1 MSRIAIVGGHGKIA
15 LQAAKILSTEG
26 HEVTSLIRKPE
37 QRAEIEGAGASA
49 SIIDLESA
57 SQDELAAVFR
67 GHDAVVFSAGAG
79 GGSPERTYAVDRDAA
94 IKTMDAASA
103 AGVERYVMVS
113 YMGAGP
119 DHGVPEDDSFYPYA
133 ESKAEADTHL
143 KGTDLAWTIL
153 GPSMLSD
160 DPATGAIEVGQS
172 GSGSAA
178 RGNVAQVIAAV
189 LTDESTIRR
198 TIEFVD
204 GPTPIRDAVSAE

>member
-15 LQAAKILSTEG
+15 LQAASILTTEG
-26 HEVTSLIRKPE
+26 HAVTSLIRKPE

-57 SQDELAAVFR
+57 SRDDLVGVFQD
-67 GHDAVVFSAGAG
+67 HDAVVFSAGAG
-79 GGSPERTYAVDRDAA
+79 GGSAERTYAVDRDAA

-113 YMGAGP
+113 YLGAGP
-119 DHGVPEDDSFYPYA
+119 GHGVPEDDSFYPYA
-133 ESKAEADTHL
+133 EAKAQADTHL

-160 DPATGAIEVGQS
+160 DPATGAIQVRPTE
-172 GSGSAA
+172 SGSAA

-189 LTDESTIRR
+189 LADRSTIRR
-198 TIEFVD
+198 TIEFID
-204 GPTPIRDAVSAE
+204 GPTPIRDAVSAD